1 MHYLIIS
8 YSHKNC
14 DITIR
19 EKLSIDAEQRL
30 HKLYKDIDMCQN
42 INESII
48 LSTCNRV
55 EIILSVNSIDKVT
68 NHIFG
73 LLSEYSAI
81 RHDMLE
87 DIADIYEDQ
96 GAIYHIFSVA
106 SSLDSLVIGE
116 TQITGQLKEAFKF
129 AKNYEYCKTKLT
141 KLINYS
147 FRCGAAVRNQTTI
160 SSNPVS
166 IASTAVSYAN
176 DVLEDLGGMSAI
188 VVGAGEMGNLTVK
201 NLVKKGCNIIL
212 LNRDIK
218 KAQNIASEYEDGVI
232 NVEPYSE
239 LPSLINRYKLLFSA
253 TSAPYPIITKNMLK
267 PKEFRRYWFDLAVPR
282 DIQEIN
288 SQKLYIY
295 SVDDLQS
302 IVAKNKE
309 LRQAQ
314 AKIAYKIVSE
324 HAKTYV
330 QLLDK
335 MLIQPAIKMMRLK
348 ANECIEDELSRAIK
362 KGFLPKELEDNIKKA
377 MQNSINRFLHKP
389 TKKLKSIT
397 NTPVADRVV
406 EAFDML
412 FKD

>member
-1 MHYLIIS
+1 
-8 YSHKNC
+8 
-14 DITIR
+14 
-19 EKLSIDAEQRL
+19 
-30 HKLYKDIDMCQN
+30 
-42 INESII
+42 
-48 LSTCNRV
+48 
-55 EIILSVNSIDKVT
+55 
-68 NHIFG
+68 
-73 LLSEYSAI
+73 
-81 RHDMLE
+81 
-87 DIADIYEDQ
+87 
-96 GAIYHIFSVA
+96 
-106 SSLDSLVIGE
+106 
-116 TQITGQLKEAFKF
+116 
-129 AKNYEYCKTKLT
+129 
-141 KLINYS
+141 
-147 FRCGAAVRNQTTI
+147 
-160 SSNPVS
+160 
-166 IASTAVSYAN
+166 
-176 DVLEDLGGMSAI
+176 
-188 VVGAGEMGNLTVK
+188 
-201 NLVKKGCNIIL
+201 
-212 LNRDIK
+212 
-218 KAQNIASEYEDGVI
+218 
-232 NVEPYSE
+232 
-239 LPSLINRYKLLFSA
+239 
-253 TSAPYPIITKNMLK
+253 MLK